1 MTLARFDMRCTLD
14 GKAAVEEHHVINRSQ
29 GGGDGPTVYLCPECH
44 SQFTAERW
52 QMWLDDAG
60 LWVADKATGEVL
72 WRRLM
77 GIDGKDAFI
86 ALHVARESLE
96 ALPGY
101 IPYLDD
107 QQLAALFRELSD
119 VGKRGWSVQCGIV
132 FEALSYRFVHGTK
145 MERAKALASALGV
158 SVPTLYDYAGVWDK
172 FHNRLPELVEAFGGR
187 TSYIV
192 EAARHDDADELV
204 DHALEEFNAGPYP
217 VAQFR
222 AEARGQGYTP
232 KRCPWLSEDGE
243 HCERYPK
250 KEGRQ

>member
-1 MTLARFDMRCTLD
+1 MTLQRFDRRCTLCS
-14 GKAAVEEHHVINRSQ
+14 AVATERHHIVRRSQ
-29 GGGDGPTVYLCPECH
+29 GGGDGPTIEVCPSCH
-44 SQFTAERW
+44 RKFTDNEWEAY
-52 QMWLDDAG
+52 LDDAG
-60 LWVADKATGEVL
+60 LWVADKQTGEVL
-72 WRRLM
+72 WRRLI
-77 GIDGKDAFI
+77 GVDGKDAFI

-132 FEALSYRFVHGTK
+132 FEALSFRFVHGTK
-145 MERAKALASALGV
+145 MERAKALASELGV
-158 SVPTLYDYAGVWDK
+158 SVPALYDYAGVWDK

-204 DHALEEFNAGPYP
+204 DHALEEFGAGSYP
-217 VAQFR
+217 VAKFR
-222 AEARGQGYTP
+222 AEARGEDYTP
-232 KRCPWLSEDGE
+232 KRCAWLADDGE
-243 HCERYPK
+243 HCERYK
-250 KEGRQ
+250 AT